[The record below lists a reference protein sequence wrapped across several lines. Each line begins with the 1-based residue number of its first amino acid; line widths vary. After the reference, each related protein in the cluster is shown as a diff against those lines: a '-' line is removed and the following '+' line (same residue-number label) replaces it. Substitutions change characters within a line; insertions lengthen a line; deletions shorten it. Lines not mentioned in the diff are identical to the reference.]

1 MRNSL
6 LCTLFSLFVA
16 AWAGGYQGCLE
27 RVWLY
32 QAYLIDSL
40 NDYDDQ
46 TIGWRCR
53 DKNVSKNTK
62 TCANWVRMEGSK
74 RGSTLSYDQFVFALG
89 KTGLRTGW
97 SVMSGGELDAEA
109 TALKTYNQ
117 YLTPAPGQAAG
128 AAKVKNFGAWLAV
141 KDTFEWNACIMK
153 VGQVVDDTYRAR
165 SSGMDDATKKLFK
178 NFDATRDLIIKAR
191 KGDHGRFLIDRS
203 RQDLPGM
210 KIILEPLGDNPVDPK
225 KEWETVNW
233 TATEKMA
240 REAGDMDAGNKIATF
255 LYDFYES
262 SANSNKDAREHKQ
275 VIDSFK
281 QIQSQQLACG
291 R

>member
-1 MRNSL
+1 MKNSL

-46 TIGWRCR
+46 TIGWQCK
-53 DKNVSKNTK
+53 DKGVTKNTK
-62 TCANWVRMEGSK
+62 TCANWVRMPGSK
-74 RGSTLSYDQFVFALG
+74 RGSTLTYDQFVFALG

-97 SVMSGGELDAEA
+97 SSMSGGELDVEA

-128 AAKVKNFGAWLAV
+128 NAKVNNFGAWLAV
-141 KDTFEWNACIMK
+141 KDTFEWNACIVK

-178 NFDATRDLIIKAR
+178 NFDATRDLVIKAR
-191 KGDHGRFLIDRS
+191 TGDHGPFLIEKA
-203 RQDLPGM
+203 RQKLPNMDINIEVIGAS
-210 KIILEPLGDNPVDPK
+210 KN
-225 KEWETVNW
+225 WETVDW
-233 TATEKMA
+233 AETEREA
-240 REAGDMDAGNKIATF
+240 REAGNKNAGTEITDF
-255 LYDFYES
+255 LNEWYGD
-262 SANSNKDAREHKQ
+262 NSGDSHARDHKQ
-275 VIDSFK
+275 VINSFK